1 MTQSRARRVLTGLG
15 LTGALTAMLAPP
27 AATAEEGEASEAPPP
42 DTEVLQGERVEG
54 GTHQDNGPE
63 LHPGNY
69 YLSTFEPETQYFR
82 VQRTM
87 ADSTLYV
94 GLTTYDEQGEFT
106 DDAEIE
112 LSTFDGDTCESERL
126 DWETTSAGNLLRGAQ
141 IRATAPQD
149 EEDFRAVPACGSA
162 EELLLL
168 VSSPNGELV
177 GENYELVVA
186 EEPDPLNG
194 DELRAGF
201 EDDSDHWGAEGLV
214 WHELQR
220 QRGEENPIEPGT
232 SLHSAPMLDP
242 GTTYDAALEPGQVHV
257 YRVSADWNQ
266 QIQAEVF
273 FPEPSSALSE
283 ELGRWAEAEVSII
296 SPFRGATTPGGTR
309 APSEQNLSN
318 WIHHTEATTLR
329 ALSYPIT
336 WPGRFAGT
344 QAGSN
349 ARHTTMPGEYFVVVA
364 MDPPSE
370 DDDTESFE
378 VPYRLTADVFD
389 AFDETVP
396 EYDELPVTPAGD
408 GSGNGDPELPGDE
421 NGQDGTGAADQTGGI
436 STGQGVALSLG
447 AFGLLLVGAGGL
459 FLARVMRQSA

>member
-1 MTQSRARRVLTGLG
+1 MTQSRARRTLAGLG
-15 LTGALTAMLAPP
+15 VSAALAAMLAPP
-27 AATAEEGEASEAPPP
+27 TAAQEAPPNGGT
-42 DTEVLQGERVEG
+42 DVLQGERIEG

-69 YLSTFEPETQYFR
+69 YLSTFESETQYFR
-82 VQRTM
+82 VQRTIE
-87 ADSTLYV
+87 DSTLHV

-112 LSTFDGDTCESERL
+112 LSTFDGDTCESQRL
-126 DWETTSAGNLLRGAQ
+126 DWETTGAGNLLRGAQ

-168 VSSPNGELV
+168 LSSPNGELV
-177 GENYELVVA
+177 GEDYELVIA

-194 DELRAGF
+194 DELRTNF
-201 EDDSDHWGAEGLV
+201 EDSSEHWGSEGLV
-214 WHELQR
+214 WHEMPR
-220 QRGEENPIEPGT
+220 QRGEANPLEPGS
-232 SLHSAPMLDP
+232 SLHSAPRLDP
-242 GTTYDAALEPGQVHV
+242 GTTYDAALEPGDVHV

-273 FPEPSSALSE
+273 FPEPNSALSE

-296 SPFRGATTPGGTR
+296 SPFRGATTPSGSR
-309 APSEQNLSN
+309 APDEQNLSN
-318 WIHHTEATTLR
+318 WIHDTQATTLR
-329 ALSYPIT
+329 AQSYPIT
-336 WPGRFAGT
+336 WPTRFAGT
-344 QAGSN
+344 QTGSN
-349 ARHTTMPGEYFVVVA
+349 ARHATMPGEYYVVVA

-370 DDDTESFE
+370 DDEASDSFQ

-396 EYDELPVTPAGD
+396 EYDVSPVTPAGS
-408 GSGNGDPELPGDE
+408 SGDQDPSGEE
-421 NGQDGTGAADQTGGI
+421 NGEEDAVGADQSGGI
-436 STGQGVALSLG
+436 STGQGMALSLG
-447 AFGLLLVGAGGL
+447 AFGLLLAGAGGL
-459 FLARVMRQSA
+459 FLVRVMRQQP